1 MPGAQDDGGDHSLR
15 GSGNQSEAEGS
26 PASDCLFS
34 PALTGKEKS
43 AGLQSGALWRIA
55 YGERGKSQPSNRK
68 HIKNQN
74 KVLTN
79 EKKTDIVKTTKENG
93 RKKQKE
99 RTDHREHN
107 ELPHKL
113 RKRRYGP
120 KKT

>member
-1 MPGAQDDGGDHSLR
+1 MRQ
-15 GSGNQSEAEGS
+15 N
-26 PASDCLFS
+26 
-34 PALTGKEKS
+34 K
-43 AGLQSGALWRIA
+43 
-55 YGERGKSQPSNRK
+55 NRK

-79 EKKTDIVKTTKENG
+79 KKKTDIVKTTKENG

-99 RTDHREHN
+99 RTDRREHN